1 MAIVLAL
8 KVDKTKPVRRG
19 SAHIWRVIRDL
30 TEQDRSRPFTAAEI
44 IVHCDASVILG
55 TIKGVLRT
63 LTKAGIVEES
73 AAFPNMWRVL
83 KRPTQLPH
91 LTREGRVVR
100 SGQEAMWNAMRALRV
115 FSPSELAMA
124 SSTEERRVTT
134 MTAKSYV
141 ARLFAAGYLTIERAS
156 TPKSQASYRLKP
168 SMNTGPLA
176 PKILRIK
183 AVFDANREEVFGL
196 ADAEEVSA

>member
-1 MAIVLAL
+1 MAIILAL
-8 KVDKTKPVRRG
+8 KVDKTKPIRRG
-19 SAHIWRVIRDL
+19 SAHIWRVIRKL
-30 TEQDRSRPFTAAEI
+30 TEEDRQQPFSAGQILAQ
-44 IVHCDASVILG
+44 CDGSVILA
-55 TIKGVLRT
+55 TIKGLLRQ
-63 LTKAGIVEES
+63 LAAAGIVEETM
-73 AAFPNMWRVL
+73 AGLWRVV

-91 LTREGRVVR
+91 LTREGRFVR
-100 SGQEAMWNAMRALRV
+100 SGQEAMWNAIRALRV
-115 FSPSELAMA
+115 FTPSELAMA

-134 MTAKSYV
+134 NTAKSYV
-141 ARLFAAGYLTIERAS
+141 ARLYAAGYLALEHAS

-196 ADAEEVSA
+196 ADAEEVAP